1 MGLRNAVLAGLVAVV
16 AAGCG
21 GSGGGYGSGPSMG
34 GGGGPPAPP
43 GPSASVSV
51 ADYSFTP
58 NAVTVKVGT
67 TVTWTNSGTA
77 DHTVSADDAS
87 WGGGPLAGVGGG
99 LYGMGGGAGGSYA
112 RTFSTAGTFPYHCA
126 IHPTMTGTVT
136 VTP

>member
-1 MGLRNAVLAGLVAVV
+1 MRFRNAGLAGLVALV

-34 GGGGPPAPP
+34 GGGPPPPSGPT
-43 GPSASVSV
+43 ASVSV
-51 ADYSFTP
+51 ADFSFTP

-87 WGGGPLAGVGGG
+87 WGGGPIAGAGGG
-99 LYGMGGGAGGSYA
+99 LYGMGGGVGGSYA
-112 RTFSTAGTFPYHCA
+112 RTFASVGTYPYHCA
-126 IHPTMTGTVT
+126 IHPSMTGTIT